1 MPLRIPTH
9 EPPVSPGE
17 MLAEEFMKPLGLT
30 QAELAEKL
38 HIDRPALNAIIRG
51 RRAVTPRM
59 ALRLAKVFGTSPDFW
74 MNGQMTLDLYNAEHD
89 EHEIAEI
96 RSIESVGRD

>member
-1 MPLRIPTH
+1 MPLRVPTH

-30 QAELAEKL
+30 QGELAERMG
-38 HIDRPALNAIIRG
+38 IDRPALNAIIRG

-59 ALRLAKVFGTSPDFW
+59 ALRLAKVFGTTPDFW
-74 MNGQMTLDLYNAEHD
+74 INGQLTLDLYNAQHD
-89 EHEIAEI
+89 ESEMAAVNKIQPLCSA
-96 RSIESVGRD
+96 